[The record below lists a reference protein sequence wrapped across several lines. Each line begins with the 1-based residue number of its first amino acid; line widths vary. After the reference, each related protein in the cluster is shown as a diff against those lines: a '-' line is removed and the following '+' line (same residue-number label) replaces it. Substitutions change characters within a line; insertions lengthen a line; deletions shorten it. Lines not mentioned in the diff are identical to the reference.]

1 MEQSFVSMFEDI
13 RHELLLIRLLS
24 PTGSDCLRESE
35 FTDLEMKKVNTLSL
49 EKLHRHKILKDYVA
63 VSLLE

>member
-1 MEQSFVSMFEDI
+1 MEQSFDSMFEDI

-24 PTGSDCLRESE
+24 PTCSDCLRESK
-35 FTDLEMKKVNTLSL
+35 FTDLEMKKVNTLAL
-49 EKLHRHKILKDYVA
+49 EKFNRHKKLKDYVA

>member
-13 RHELLLIRLLS
+13 RHELLLIILLS
-24 PTGSDCLRESE
+24 PTDSDCLRKSK
-35 FTDLEMKKVNTLSL
+35 FTDHEMKIVNTLAL
-49 EKLHRHKILKDYVA
+49 EIFHRHKKLKDYVA